1 MAVLHLIANNQ
12 VEGLLWNNRTAVEL
26 GIRVT
31 VERNGSGLVLKG
43 NVSFSAMRKV

>member
-12 VEGLLWNNRTAVEL
+12 VEGLLWKNRTAVEL
-26 GIRVT
+26 GIT
-31 VERNGSGLVLKG
+31 VEMNGSGLVLKG